1 MKRTAEYTDASS
13 RMLNYRQMRDLF
25 SQDNI
30 YQTWLDIEAAAAG
43 VQGDMNIIPAEA
55 ARTIARNCRIDRLD
69 MDAVEAEY
77 AHTRH
82 PLMPLLHELIRK
94 CGEDGKF
101 VHWGLATQNIQQ
113 TGVLLLTLRGHRMM
127 TDVLSG
133 ILDHLGEMAIRHADT
148 PMAGRTHGQHAVPI
162 TLGFKFAI
170 WIDELLQHYER
181 LQALETRVFTVTM
194 GGAVGAFSAIGPRG
208 PEMQARIAER
218 LGMHDMS
225 LPSRSNRTHMCEYV
239 QLLALMAS
247 TFHKIADE
255 VAQSSSVEFGELFE
269 VFSDGVIGSSTMPQ
283 KVNPKLSMGL
293 MANCHKLYALSSM
306 LLTTAHRP
314 FEGDAC
320 ANVVYDSGC
329 AEAVEL
335 AIAILARAEALI
347 TGLRP
352 DTQRMARNLDESEG
366 RIFAEGIM
374 MKLAPRL
381 GKSGAHD
388 LVYDAAM
395 TSRAGGAP
403 FLELLDTPETHDLLF
418 ETGQKPLR
426 LKSDGQFGIAP
437 DQARQFGQRARDLAR
452 RHNQRGASGGTPSAD
467 ARSKATGT

>member
-1 MKRTAEYTDASS
+1 MNRTAEYTDASS
-13 RMLNYRQMRDLF
+13 RMLDYRQMRDLF
-25 SQDNI
+25 SQENV
-30 YQTWLDIEAAAAG
+30 YQAWLDIEAAVAVA
-43 VQGDMNIIPAEA
+43 QGEMGLIPLDC
-55 ARTIARNCRIDRLD
+55 ARTIEQNCRIAALD

-77 AHTRH
+77 AKTRH
-82 PLMPLLHELIRK
+82 PLMPLLHELVRK
-94 CGEDGKF
+94 CGNSGKY
-101 VHWGLATQNIQQ
+101 VHWGIATQNIQQ
-113 TGVLLLTLRGHRMM
+113 TATLLLAYRGHRVMLDIL
-127 TDVLSG
+127 TD
-133 ILDHLGEMAIRHADT
+133 ILDHLGQMAITHADT

-170 WIDELLQHYER
+170 WIDELIQAYDRML
-181 LQALETRVFTVTM
+181 ALETRVFTVTM
-194 GGAVGAFSAIGPRG
+194 GGAVGAFSAIGPKG
-208 PEMQARIAER
+208 PEMQARIARR
-218 LGMHDMS
+218 LGMNDMP
-225 LPSRSNRTHMCEYV
+225 LPSRSNRAHMCEYI
-239 QLLALMAS
+239 QMLALTAS

-269 VFSDGVIGSSTMPQ
+269 VFSEGVIGSSTMPQ

-320 ANVVYDSGC
+320 ANVVYDNGC
-329 AEAVEL
+329 AEGVEL
-335 AIAILARAEALI
+335 ALAILVRAEALI
-347 TGLRP
+347 SGLRP
-352 DTQRMARNLDESEG
+352 DTTRMARNLDQSEG

-395 TSRAGGAP
+395 ASQQGDQG
-403 FLELLDTPETHDLLF
+403 FFDLLDTPVTRELLF
-418 ETGQKPLR
+418 TDGSGSLR

-437 DQARQFGQRARDLAR
+437 DQARRFGQRARDLAR
-452 RHNQRGASGGTPSAD
+452 DHKSRAAVTATLPAGSGHMQ
-467 ARSKATGT
+467 TGI